1 MDEVKFESE
10 VLEVRTGRPKPL
22 GRSGVTSAIDK
33 HTRDEP
39 VWIGELGLEGDE
51 QAETVIHGGPYQA
64 VLHYALHHY
73 DAWRAEFPDIADRFG
88 PGAFGENIVAGIFD
102 ETNLCIGDTLRLGGA
117 LVRVT
122 QSRQPCYKLN
132 HRFGHPSMSRRSQES
147 LRTGWFYSVIEPGF
161 VKPGDSIALVD
172 RICPEWPIARMQH
185 FLYRE
190 TSNMEAARELAR
202 LAPLS
207 PKLRGIFAKRAESAQ
222 VEGWEDR
229 LWNRPPVDADEPD
242 WFETRVEQASY
253 AAPGVKCFRLS
264 RADGKNFPEFDAGA
278 HVDVRL
284 PNGLLN
290 HYSLCNVAADGCY
303 EIAVRLEANGG
314 GGSRYLHEQINR
326 GSTLTISRPRNTF
339 PAILGAKRHLM
350 IAGGIGIT
358 PFLSMMRSFEGS
370 GDEGELHYCVR
381 DAQTAPF
388 LKMLGTLRRTKVH
401 SYFGGRN
408 SRDGLRVA
416 ELLSEV
422 VEGTHVYCCGPAS
435 LMDAVHDATRHWP
448 ARTVHFETF
457 TPPSAKDGADAKAFK
472 IKIASTGRL
481 IEVAAGVSM
490 LEALRSAGV
499 EVPSSCES
507 GTCGSCKVGY
517 REGSIGHR
525 DYFLSSTERS
535 RFVTVCV
542 SRATSD
548 LITLDL

>member
-1 MDEVKFESE
+1 MDEVKFKTE

-33 HTRDEP
+33 HTRGEP
-39 VWIGELGLEGDE
+39 VWIGELGLGGDE
-51 QAETVIHGGPYQA
+51 QAETVIHGGPHQA
-64 VLHYALHHY
+64 VLQYALHHY
-73 DAWRAEFPDIADRFG
+73 DTWRAEFPEIADRFG
-88 PGAFGENIVAGIFD
+88 PGGFGENIVASIFD
-102 ETNLCIGDTLRLGGA
+102 ETNLCIGDTLRLGEA
-117 LVRVT
+117 LLRVT

-147 LRTGWFYSVIEPGF
+147 FRTGWFYSAIEPGF
-161 VKPGDSIALVD
+161 VRPGDSITLID
-172 RICPEWPIARMQH
+172 RTCPEWPVARVQH

-190 TSNMEAARELAR
+190 TNNIQAARELAQLEP
-202 LAPLS
+202 LA

-222 VEGWEDR
+222 VEAWEDR

-242 WFETRVEQASY
+242 WYEARVEQASY
-253 AAPGVKCFRLS
+253 ATPEVKCFRLA
-264 RADGKNFPEFDAGA
+264 RADGKKLPEFDAGA
-278 HVDVRL
+278 HVDVQL
-284 PNGLLN
+284 PNGLLR

-303 EIAVRLEANGG
+303 EIAVRVLADGG
-314 GGSRYLHEQINR
+314 GGSRYLHEQINK
-326 GSTLTISRPRNTF
+326 GSTITISRPRNTF

-370 GDEGELHYCVR
+370 GDEGELHYCAR
-381 DAQTAPF
+381 NPEAAPF
-388 LKMLGTLRRTKVH
+388 LEILGTLQQTRVY

-408 SRDGLRVA
+408 SPNAVRVA

-422 VEGTHVYCCGPAS
+422 VEGTHVYCCDPAS
-435 LMDAVHDATRHWP
+435 LMVAVHGATRHWP
-448 ARTVHFETF
+448 ARTVHFESF
-457 TPPSAKDGADAKAFK
+457 TPSSAKVAGDAKPFK
-472 IKIASTGRL
+472 IKIASTGKL
-481 IEVAAGVSM
+481 IDVPAEVSM

-517 REGSIGHR
+517 QEGSVSHR
-525 DYFLSSTERS
+525 DYFLSLSERS
-535 RFVTVCV
+535 RFMTVCV

-548 LITLDL
+548 LITLAL